1 MSLVS
6 SCELNIFLFFIA
18 NVSTKKHSIS
28 SSIINYKIPPTR
40 IIDTV
45 SMNNVSGKINW
56 SYRQSLAARECCT
69 VFRPSFWCSSQ
80 ENRTVPDREP
90 ISCCRFR
97 PLDRK
102 LLPDNTLN
110 CSFPEFW
117 FRNFLLLLWLQV
129 EKNSTL
135 TPLKLNANWFQW
147 FK

>member
-28 SSIINYKIPPTR
+28 SSIINYKISPTR

-97 PLDRK
+97 PFDRK

-117 FRNFLLLLWLQV
+117 FRNFLLALSLQV
-129 EKNSTL
+129 ARNSTL
-135 TPLKLNANWFQW
+135 SPWS
-147 FK
+147 